1 MASLVLDSG
10 EWTLVSDVTNYSSV
24 DMNHV
29 DLTDTSTWTKVD
41 TNSMVKSTTVSGSNY
56 NKVVFN
62 AVTGSTNNRFNGG
75 SVCDAVRWH
84 TPLYVTNTTGQNVR
98 VTSTDVVAV
107 IYKIERGTVTDD
119 FGTNVVAGVC
129 VDPTSTTLATMN
141 GAGPTFTHNAG
152 GAVPD
157 YGVWTTNA
165 STTVGSSNALGAYVV
180 SILSAGLV
188 QSCATVF
195 KSGDD
200 LDNKTQR
207 ANSAAQMSDGVNLSL
222 MVGIGTN
229 SNSAQIQE
237 DEDTVFRIQYKAI
250 KLNPS

>member
-24 DMNHV
+24 GMSYI

-41 TNSMVKSTTVSGSNY
+41 PNTMVKSTAVSGSNY
-56 NKVVFN
+56 NKLVFN
-62 AVTGSTNNRFNGG
+62 AVTGSANNRFNGG

-107 IYKIERGTVTDD
+107 IYKIERGDPDDD

-129 VDPTSTTLATMN
+129 VDPTTTNLTTMN
-141 GAGPTFTHNAG
+141 GAGPTFLHNAN
-152 GAVPD
+152 AVPD
-157 YGVWTTNA
+157 YGVWATNA
-165 STTVGSSNALGAYVV
+165 TTAVGTANALGAYVV

-188 QSCATVF
+188 QSAATVF

-200 LDNKTQR
+200 LDNKAYR
-207 ANSAAQMSDGVNLSL
+207 VNNSSQMSDGVNLSL
-222 MVGIGTN
+222 MVGVGTT
-229 SNSAQIQE
+229 SNSSAIIE

>member
-24 DMNHV
+24 GMSYI

-41 TNSMVKSTTVSGSNY
+41 I
-56 NKVVFN
+56 
-62 AVTGSTNNRFNGG
+62 
-75 SVCDAVRWH
+75 CDAVRWH

-98 VTSTDVVAV
+98 VTSTDVVAI

-119 FGTNVVAGVC
+119 FATNVVAGVC

-222 MVGIGTN
+222 MVGIGTT

-237 DEDTVFRIQYKAI
+237 DEDTVFRIQYKAV